1 MSRIF
6 WFMSR
11 IFLGTL
17 YHFDKKTNP
26 DYSYLGMNYQTNFE
40 ENYRKL
46 NEKQRLAVDTI
57 DGPVLVIAG
66 PGSGKTQ
73 LLALRVANILK
84 QTDTDPRSILCL
96 TFTDSAAQNMLE
108 RLVSF
113 IGKDA
118 YKVAIHTF
126 HSFATEI
133 INHNP
138 ECFFSGATYKPADS
152 LAQFKIL
159 NDIFD
164 NLEHDNPFKV
174 WSEDHQYSYL
184 KDAQTSISSV
194 KKEGMIPEGFKKI
207 LDENAKFLESV
218 KELVASFFIE
228 SVKTITPEKFEH
240 FIVEFEEKAIK
251 TDLTFYYLNSLK
263 SAYSEVLTL
272 QKRSQTKPI
281 TEWKKSFTKLNDQT
295 GEIELKDQN
304 QQKKHYALA
313 NLYQEYQEKLHEK
326 GLFDFD
332 DMLIEVNRALKSNL
346 SLAYQYQEQFLYVLV
361 DEFQDT
367 NSSQSDLLFSIIDSE
382 FAMGEPNILAVGDD
396 DQAIYKFQGAN
407 LKNII
412 NFTDRYPKSQV
423 ITLEVN
429 YRSTQPILNLSKSV
443 IEQTSTRLSTKLNIP
458 KPLLSGIDDIKGNRP
473 ILKSFETRDQELLYI
488 SKKIQDLLENGVSP
502 EEIAVLTRDHKQL
515 VDVVKI
521 FDHLKIPVRYDRGQN
536 VLEQPLIRHIIHLLK
551 FISSVNE
558 PSIQEMDEFMPEIL
572 AFGVFDL
579 NPQTVYKISH
589 LAYKNR
595 VNWLDVMANVE
606 VYNSLSLN
614 KNIELK
620 LEAFDER
627 EVAKMGDISRFLLDL
642 VTASKNETAEQIL
655 DRILGVSEDQDSI
668 PQDENDEGGER
679 LPIQNKSY
687 YFSFKDW
694 LSNTPEYLSYLSGL
708 KVFFA
713 TLRGYQP
720 RETILLNDVLD
731 LVEVIEQNSI
741 SMIDNSPYNQ
751 HEKAVQL
758 MTSHKAKGLEFE
770 HVFVIDVV
778 QSVWA
783 KRGKINKISLPLNLP
798 YLPDKDDVDDHIRLF
813 FVALTRAK
821 TNLYLTSFE
830 KNDKN
835 SGVQLLEYIVG
846 NNDLFGEYISE
857 PHIDFYVEDKQN
869 VLQTWLLGELSQRT
883 LTLDQKE
890 WLRPQLENYKLS
902 VTHLNNFLDVVNGGP
917 HLFLEQNLL
926 RFPKSKSFSSAYGT
940 AIHEAIAQ
948 FYRQFKGFGKMPEFE
963 EMVQIFEITLK
974 EQRLTAKQEEN
985 GINKG
990 RDALREFYTQKKQD
1004 FDIRHDIELDFGHQN
1019 VRVGNA
1025 HITGKLDQIWY
1036 NDDKTEAI
1044 VVDLKTG
1051 KSADSWRGD
1060 DIMMQKLDR
1069 YRRQLVFYRLL
1080 VENSRDYSHLKVNQG
1095 GLLFVEP
1102 DKKDRNLVK
1111 TLMLDITNDDVN
1123 EIRNLVRI
1131 VWEKITNFDF
1141 PDTSGYEKT
1150 NKGVQQFI
1158 EDLLDN
1164 D

>member
-1 MSRIF
+1 MQ
-6 WFMSR
+6 
-11 IFLGTL
+11 T
-17 YHFDKKTNP
+17 T
-26 DYSYLGMNYQTNFE
+26 SYYRMNYQTNFE
-40 ENYRKL
+40 ENYKKL

-138 ECFFSGATYKPADS
+138 EYFFSGATYKPADN

-174 WSEDHQYSYL
+174 WSEEHQYSYL
-184 KDAQTSISSV
+184 SDVQTSISSL
-194 KKEGMIPEGFKKI
+194 KKEGVTPQEFKKI
-207 LDENAKFLESV
+207 LDENGKFLESV
-218 KELVASFFIE
+218 KKLVATFFAE
-228 SVKTITPEKFEH
+228 SVKTITPEKLER
-240 FIVEFEEKAIK
+240 FIMRFEEQATQ
-251 TDLTFYYLNSLK
+251 TDLTFYYLDSLK
-263 SAYSEVLTL
+263 SAFNEVMSL

-281 TEWKKSFTKLNDQT
+281 TEWKKIYTKLNDVT
-295 GEIELKDQN
+295 GEIELKDQH
-304 QQKKHYALA
+304 QQKKHNTLA
-313 NLYQEYQEKLHEK
+313 NLYQEYQEKLKEK

-332 DMLIEVNRALKSNL
+332 DMLIEVNRALKANP

-367 NSSQSDLLFSIIDSE
+367 NSAQSDLLYSIIDSE

-407 LKNII
+407 LQNII
-412 NFTDRYPKSQV
+412 NFTDKYPKTQV
-423 ITLEVN
+423 ITLEIN
-429 YRSTQPILNLSKSV
+429 YRSSQPILNLSKSV
-443 IEQTSTRLSTKLNIP
+443 IEQTRSRLSTKLNIP
-458 KPLLSGIDDIKGNRP
+458 KPLISGIDDNKGKKP
-473 ILKSFETRDQELLYI
+473 SLKTFETRDQELLYI
-488 SKKIQDLLENGVSP
+488 SKKIQDLIVSGVSP

-521 FDHLKIPVRYDRGQN
+521 FDYLKIPVRYDRGQN
-536 VLEQPLIRHIIHLLK
+536 ILEQPLIRHIIHLLK
-551 FISSVNE
+551 FIASISESN
-558 PSIQEMDEFMPEIL
+558 IQERDEFMPEIL
-572 AFGVFDL
+572 AFEVFDL
-579 NPQTVYKISH
+579 DPQTVYKISH

-595 VNWLDVMANVE
+595 VNWLDVMANIE
-606 VYNSLSLN
+606 IYNSLSST

-620 LEAFDER
+620 LESFDEK
-627 EVAKMGDISRFLLDL
+627 EVLKIQDISRFLLNL
-642 VTASKNETAEQIL
+642 VQASKNETAEQIL

-668 PQDENDEGGER
+668 VQDEHDDGSETPP
-679 LPIQNKSY
+679 LSTTKY

-694 LSNTPEYLSYLSGL
+694 LAQTPEYLSYLSGL
-708 KVFFA
+708 KVFFT

-720 RETILLNDVLD
+720 KEMILLVDVLD
-731 LVEVIEQNSI
+731 LVDVIEKNSLSI
-741 SMIDNSPYNQ
+741 IDNSPYNQ

-798 YLPDKDDVDDHIRLF
+798 YLPDKDAADDHIRLF

-821 TNLYLTSFE
+821 TELYLTCYE

-835 SGVQLLEYIVG
+835 SGVQLLEYVVG
-846 NNDLFGEYISE
+846 DDELFCENIPV
-857 PHIDFYVEDKQN
+857 PHIDFYVDDKQN
-869 VLQTWLLGELSQRT
+869 VLQTWILGELSQRT

-948 FYRQFKGFGKMPEFE
+948 FYRQFKGFGKMPAFE

-974 EQRLTAKQEEN
+974 EQRLTEMQEEN

-990 RDALREFYTQKKQD
+990 RDALREFYTQKKLD

-1150 NKGVQQFI
+1150 NKGVEQFI
-1158 EDLLDN
+1158 EDLVSGVI
-1164 D
+1164 